1 MENFTPIE
9 FHQARDFSK
18 KMSATFEF
26 IKQNFKSFFK
36 SLLYLAG
43 PPMLIGSILAGNLY
57 GGYFNA
63 IGQMSRNQDPEVFE
77 DYLTSPVLWAEIGL
91 TLLLAFVAGVMI
103 VSVVYNYMLEYDAS
117 KTNRIEVNT
126 IWERVRKTFLS
137 YLGTIFL
144 YWFLLVVAY
153 FLVVFVAA
161 GTAVLSPFLAF
172 FVAVAL
178 AIGLAY
184 VVVTLSLLFVVQAFE
199 RKNFFEA
206 ASRCFF
212 LIKDKW
218 WSTFGLIFI
227 LSLVQSTI
235 SSLFLIPWYI
245 NLFVTMMHSIE
256 GGAPISEPSF
266 IQELINN
273 IFMTLYFL
281 VSFLLYSLPL
291 VALAFQ
297 YFNLVE
303 LKEAK
308 GLLSRIDTLGKPAES
323 PKGDE
328 QY

>member
-1 MENFTPIE
+1 
-9 FHQARDFSK
+9 
-18 KMSATFEF
+18 
-26 IKQNFKSFFK
+26 
-36 SLLYLAG
+36 
-43 PPMLIGSILAGNLY
+43 
-57 GGYFNA
+57 
-63 IGQMSRNQDPEVFE
+63 MSRNQDPDVIT
-77 DYLTSPVLWAEIGL
+77 DYIGSPVLWAEIGL
-91 TLLLAFVAGVMI
+91 AVLLMFVAGVMI

-117 KTNRIEVNT
+117 KTNRIDVNT
-126 IWERVRKTFLS
+126 IWERVRKTFPT

-153 FLVVFVAA
+153 VLVVLVIVGAA
-161 GTAVLSPFLAF
+161 ALSPFLAF
-172 FVAVAL
+172 FAAVAVI
-178 AIGLAY
+178 IGLFY
-184 VVVTLSLLFVVQAFE
+184 VVVTMSLLFVIQAFE

-218 WSTFGLIFI
+218 WSTFGLLFI
-227 LSLVQSTI
+227 LSMVQSTI
-235 SSLFLIPWYI
+235 SSIFLIPWYI
-245 NLFVTMMHSIE
+245 NFFLTMMHSIE
-256 GGAPISEPSF
+256 GGPMEDPSF
-266 IQELINN
+266 LQELINN

-323 PKGDE
+323 TKGDE

>member
-18 KMSATFEF
+18 KMNATFEF
-26 IKQNFKSFFK
+26 LKQNFKSFFK

-43 PPMLIGSILAGNLY
+43 PPMLLGSILAGNLY
-57 GGYFNA
+57 SGYFNFV
-63 IGQMSRNQDPEVFE
+63 GNMSRNQDPDVIT
-77 DYLTSPVLWAEIGL
+77 DYIGSPVLWAEIGL
-91 TLLLAFVAGVMI
+91 AILLMFVAGVMI

-117 KTNRIEVNT
+117 KTNRIDVNI
-126 IWERVRKTFLS
+126 IWERVRKTFPT

-153 FLVVFVAA
+153 FIVVLVIVGAA
-161 GTAVLSPFLAF
+161 ALSPFLAF
-172 FVAVAL
+172 FAAVAVI
-178 AIGLAY
+178 IGLIY
-184 VVVTLSLLFVVQAFE
+184 VVITMSLLFVIQAFE

-206 ASRCFF
+206 ASRCFY

-227 LSLVQSTI
+227 LSMVQSTI
-235 SSLFLIPWYI
+235 SSIFLVPWYI
-245 NLFVTMMHSIE
+245 NFFVTMMHSIE
-256 GGAPISEPSF
+256 GGPFEEPSLF
-266 IQELINN
+266 QELINN

-281 VSFLLYSLPL
+281 VSFLLYALPL

>member
-18 KMSATFEF
+18 KMNATFEF
-26 IKQNFKSFFK
+26 LKQNFKSFFK

-43 PPMLIGSILAGNLY
+43 PPMLLGSILAGNLY
-57 GGYFNA
+57 SGYFSA
-63 IGQMSRNQDPEVFE
+63 IGTMSQNQDPDVIT
-77 DYLTSPVLWAEIGL
+77 DYIGSPVLWAEIGL
-91 TLLLAFVAGVMI
+91 AVLLMFVAGVMI

-117 KTNRIEVNT
+117 KTNRIDVNT
-126 IWERVRKTFLS
+126 IWERVRKTFPT

-153 FLVVFVAA
+153 FLVVLVIVGAA
-161 GTAVLSPFLAF
+161 ALSPFLAF
-172 FVAVAL
+172 FAAVAVI
-178 AIGLAY
+178 IGFMY
-184 VVVTLSLLFVVQAFE
+184 VVVSMSLLFVIQAFE

-218 WSTFGLIFI
+218 WSTFGLLFI
-227 LSLVQSTI
+227 LSMVQSTI
-235 SSLFLIPWYI
+235 SSIFLIPWYI
-245 NLFVTMMHSIE
+245 NFFVTMMHSIE
-256 GGAPISEPSF
+256 GGPMEDPSF
-266 IQELINN
+266 FQELINS

-291 VALAFQ
+291 VALAFH

-323 PKGDE
+323 TKGDE

>member
-18 KMSATFEF
+18 KMNATFEF
-26 IKQNFKSFFK
+26 LKQNFKSFFK

-43 PPMLIGSILAGNLY
+43 PPMLLGSILAGNLY
-57 GGYFNA
+57 GGYFNFV
-63 IGQMSRNQDPEVFE
+63 GNMSRNQDPDVIA
-77 DYLTSPVLWAEIGL
+77 DYISSPVLWAEIGL
-91 TLLLAFVAGVMI
+91 AVLLMFVAGVMI

-117 KTNRIEVNT
+117 KTNRIDVNI
-126 IWERVRKTFLS
+126 IWERVRKTFPM

-153 FLVVFVAA
+153 FIVVLVIVGAA
-161 GTAVLSPFLAF
+161 ALSPFLAF
-172 FVAVAL
+172 FAAVAVI
-178 AIGLAY
+178 IGLIY
-184 VVVTLSLLFVVQAFE
+184 VVITMSLLFVIQAFE

-206 ASRCFF
+206 ASRCFY

-227 LSLVQSTI
+227 LSMVQSTI
-235 SSLFLIPWYI
+235 SSIFLIPWYI
-245 NLFVTMMHSIE
+245 NFFVTMMHSIE
-256 GGAPISEPSF
+256 GGPFEEPSLF
-266 IQELINN
+266 QELINN

-281 VSFLLYSLPL
+281 VSFLLYALPL

>member
-18 KMSATFEF
+18 KINATFEF
-26 IKQNFKSFFK
+26 LKQNFKSFFK

-43 PPMLIGSILAGNLY
+43 PPMLLGSILAGNLY
-57 GGYFNA
+57 SGYFNFV
-63 IGQMSRNQDPEVFE
+63 GTMSQNQDPDIIT
-77 DYLTSPVLWAEIGL
+77 DYIGSPVLWAEIGL
-91 TLLLAFVAGVMI
+91 AVLLMFVAGVMI

-117 KTNRIEVNT
+117 KTNRIDVNT
-126 IWERVRKTFLS
+126 IWDRVRKTFPT

-153 FLVVFVAA
+153 FLVVLVIVGAVA
-161 GTAVLSPFLAF
+161 LSPFLAF
-172 FVAVAL
+172 FAAVAVI
-178 AIGLAY
+178 IGLIY
-184 VVVTLSLLFVVQAFE
+184 VVITMSLLFVIQAFE

-206 ASRCFF
+206 ASRCFY

-218 WSTFGLIFI
+218 WSTFGLLFI
-227 LSLVQSTI
+227 LSMVQSTI
-235 SSLFLIPWYI
+235 SSIFLIPWYI
-245 NLFVTMMHSIE
+245 NFFVTMMHSIE
-256 GGAPISEPSF
+256 GGPMEDPSF
-266 IQELINN
+266 FQELINN

-323 PKGDE
+323 AKGDE

>member
-18 KMSATFEF
+18 KMNATFEF
-26 IKQNFKSFFK
+26 LKQNFKSFFK

-43 PPMLIGSILAGNLY
+43 PPMLLGSILAGNLY
-57 GGYFNA
+57 GGYFNFV
-63 IGQMSRNQDPEVFE
+63 GNMSRNQDPDVIA
-77 DYLTSPVLWAEIGL
+77 DYIGSPVLWAEIGL
-91 TLLLAFVAGVMI
+91 AVLLMFVAGVMI

-117 KTNRIEVNT
+117 KTNRIDVNI
-126 IWERVRKTFLS
+126 IWERVRKTFPT

-153 FLVVFVAA
+153 FLVVLVIVGAA
-161 GTAVLSPFLAF
+161 ALSPFLAF
-172 FVAVAL
+172 FAAVAVI
-178 AIGLAY
+178 IGLIY
-184 VVVTLSLLFVVQAFE
+184 VVITMSLLFVIQAFE

-206 ASRCFF
+206 ASRCFY

-227 LSLVQSTI
+227 LSMVQSTI
-235 SSLFLIPWYI
+235 SSIFLVPWYI
-245 NLFVTMMHSIE
+245 NFFVTMMHSIE
-256 GGAPISEPSF
+256 GGPFEEPSF
-266 IQELINN
+266 FQELINN

-281 VSFLLYSLPL
+281 VSFLLYALPL

>member
-18 KMSATFEF
+18 KMNATFEF
-26 IKQNFKSFFK
+26 LKQNFKSFFK

-43 PPMLIGSILAGNLY
+43 PPMLLGSILAGNLY
-57 GGYFNA
+57 SGYFGA
-63 IGQMSRNQDPEVFE
+63 IGDMSRNQDPDVIA
-77 DYLTSPVLWAEIGL
+77 DYIGSPVLWAEIGL
-91 TLLLAFVAGVMI
+91 AVLLMFVAGVMI

-117 KTNRIEVNT
+117 KTNRIDVNT
-126 IWERVRKTFLS
+126 IWERVRKTFPT

-153 FLVVFVAA
+153 FLVVLVIVGAA
-161 GTAVLSPFLAF
+161 ALSPFLAF
-172 FVAVAL
+172 FAAVAVI
-178 AIGLAY
+178 IGFMY
-184 VVVTLSLLFVVQAFE
+184 VVVSMSLLFVIQAFE

-218 WSTFGLIFI
+218 WSTFGLLFI
-227 LSLVQSTI
+227 LSMVQSTI
-235 SSLFLIPWYI
+235 SSIFLIPWYI
-245 NLFVTMMHSIE
+245 NFFVTMMHSIE
-256 GGAPISEPSF
+256 GGPMEDPSF
-266 IQELINN
+266 FQELINN

-308 GLLSRIDTLGKPAES
+308 GLLSRIDTIGKPAES
-323 PKGDE
+323 TKGDE